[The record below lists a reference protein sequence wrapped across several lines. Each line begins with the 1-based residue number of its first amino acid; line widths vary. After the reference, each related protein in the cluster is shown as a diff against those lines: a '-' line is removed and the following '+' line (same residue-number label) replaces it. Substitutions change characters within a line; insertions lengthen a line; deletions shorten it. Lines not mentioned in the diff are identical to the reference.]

1 MEENT
6 FINVSKDMMS
16 FIEKSPSAFH
26 VTANFMDLLD
36 DAGFVRLNERD
47 RWHLIPGGKYYVTR
61 NDSSI
66 IAFRMPAAEG
76 FINYQIAAAHS
87 DSPSFKVKE
96 NPELTPDKNY
106 VSLNVEK
113 YGGMLMAPWFD
124 RPLSVAGRAIV
135 REGAVL
141 KPVLVNVD
149 RDLCIIP
156 NLAIHM
162 NREANTGL
170 NYNAQ
175 KDMIPLIGETESK
188 GLFDSIIAD
197 AAQTD
202 KESEIGRA
210 SCRERV

>member
-16 FIEKSPSAFH
+16 FIEKSPTAFQ

-96 NPELTPDKNY
+96 NPEMTPDKNY
-106 VSLNVEK
+106 VS
-113 YGGMLMAPWFD
+113 
-124 RPLSVAGRAIV
+124 
-135 REGAVL
+135 
-141 KPVLVNVD
+141 
-149 RDLCIIP
+149 
-156 NLAIHM
+156 
-162 NREANTGL
+162 
-170 NYNAQ
+170 
-175 KDMIPLIGETESK
+175 
-188 GLFDSIIAD
+188 
-197 AAQTD
+197 
-202 KESEIGRA
+202 
-210 SCRERV
+210 